1 MNKQPKI
8 LFYDIETSQLN
19 SSHWALFNQNI
30 QTRSIT
36 TEWHIICISYKWL
49 HEKKVHTLSLDFDKS
64 TTDDYDICK
73 GIRKVFKEADLIVG
87 HNADKFDFKKIMA
100 RWVYHNINPLPPILS
115 VDTLKEAR
123 KAFKFTSN
131 KLDYI
136 AQYLKVGA
144 KLETGGLFLWEQ
156 VSKGNKSALQKMAK
170 YCEVDVVILEK
181 IYLRLRPF
189 MSNHPNL
196 STDADRVNC
205 PSCGSYRKDKR
216 NRRRTKSGILK
227 QQYKC
232 KDCKSHYTLRAAEK
246 TKSLTQS

>member
-19 SSHWALFNQNI
+19 SSNWALDNQNI
-30 QTRSIT
+30 QIRSILK
-36 TEWHIICISYKWL
+36 EWHIICISYKWL
-49 HEKKVHTLSLDFDKS
+49 HEKKVHNFSLDFDRS
-64 TTDDYDICK
+64 ITDDYLICK
-73 GIRKVFKEADLIVG
+73 NIRKVFKEADVIVG

-100 RWVYHNINPLPPILS
+100 RWAYHKIKPLPPILS

-136 AQYLKVGA
+136 AQYLKIGA
-144 KLETGGLFLWEQ
+144 KMETGGLFLWEECA
-156 VSKGNKSALQKMAK
+156 KGNKKALKKMIK
-170 YCEVDVVILEK
+170 YCDMDVEILQRV
-181 IYLRLRPF
+181 YLRMRPF
-189 MSNHPNL
+189 MKNHPNL
-196 STDADRVNC
+196 STDSERINC
-205 PSCGSYRKDKR
+205 PKCGSYNKDNW
-216 NRRRTKSGILK
+216 NRRRTNAGILK

-232 KDCKSHYTLRAAEK
+232 KDCHSYYTLRASEK

>member
-1 MNKQPKI
+1 MNNQPKI
-8 LFYDIETSQLN
+8 LFYDIETSQLT
-19 SSHWALFNQNI
+19 SKHWALYNQNI
-30 QTRSIT
+30 QTRSIQN
-36 TEWHIICISYKWL
+36 EWHIICISYKWL

-73 GIRKVFKEADLIVG
+73 GIKKVFKEADLIVG
-87 HNADKFDFKKIMA
+87 HNGDKFDWKKIMA
-100 RWVYHNINPLPPILS
+100 RWLKHKISPLPPILS
-115 VDTLKEAR
+115 VDTLKVAR
-123 KAFKFTSN
+123 KEFKLTSN

-136 AQYLKVGA
+136 AQYIEEGA
-144 KLETGGLFLWEQ
+144 KLETGGLFLWEECA
-156 VSKGNKSALQKMAK
+156 KGNKKALQKMVK
-170 YCEVDVVILEK
+170 YCEVDVKILEK
-181 IYLRLRPF
+181 IYLRIRPF

-196 STDADRVNC
+196 STDAIRVNC

-232 KDCKSHYTLRAAEK
+232 KDCKCYYTLRASER